1 MAKQGH
7 LCRIG
12 GIRELKPAR
21 GVHLSYGLARAS
33 DSPHIP
39 SYTGYIGLDYFG
51 PWSGSETASTPCAT
65 GRATRPA
72 SPDRTEGGAAGQH

>member
-1 MAKQGH
+1 MAKQVH

-12 GIRELKPAR
+12 GIRELKTAR

-39 SYTGYIGLDYFG
+39 SYTGDIVLDYF
-51 PWSGSETASTPCAT
+51 EFC
-65 GRATRPA
+65 
-72 SPDRTEGGAAGQH
+72 